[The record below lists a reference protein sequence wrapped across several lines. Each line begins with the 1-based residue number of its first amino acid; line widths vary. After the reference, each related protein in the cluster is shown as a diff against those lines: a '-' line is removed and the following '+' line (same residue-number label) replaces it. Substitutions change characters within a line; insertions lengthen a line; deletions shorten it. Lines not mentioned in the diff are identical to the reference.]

1 MSSTIDSSVVN
12 KVNGGGANGLPARQ
26 SDELRESF
34 MTLLITQ
41 LQNQDPLKPME
52 NAEMTSQL
60 AQINTVSGIEELNST
75 LEGITSQMDANQ
87 ALQASGLIGK
97 GVMVPGKDVLLEQ
110 DGDGNTYTTPFGIEL
125 AEPAKNVKATIVGE
139 GGQIIKRYDDLG
151 PLKAG
156 VHSFDWPGVNDQGEA
171 AASGRYTVQLEATD
185 AEGEKIESTALQYA
199 VVNRVT
205 PNDGSGSVRL
215 DLGAIYGQIN
225 LNDVKQI
232 L

>member
-1 MSSTIDSSVVN
+1 MSSTIDSSLVN
-12 KVNGGGANGLPARQ
+12 KVNGGGANGLSARQ

-41 LQNQDPLKPME
+41 LQNQDPLNPME
-52 NAEMTSQL
+52 NSEMTSQL

-97 GVMVPGKDVLLEQ
+97 GVMVPGKDVLLEK
-110 DGDGNTYTTPFGIEL
+110 DSEGNSYTTPFGIEL
-125 AEPAKNVKATIVGE
+125 AKPAKQVYATIVGE
-139 GGQIIKRYDDLG
+139 GGQVIRRLDLKS
-151 PLKAG
+151 LDAG
-156 VHSFDWPGVNDQGEA
+156 VHSFDWNGENNNEEKV
-171 AASGRYTVQLEATD
+171 ASGRYTVQLEATD

>member
-1 MSSTIDSSVVN
+1 MNIDTSVLSS
-12 KVNGGGANGLPARQ
+12 VNGGGGNGLSARQ

-52 NAEMTSQL
+52 NSEMTSQL

-97 GVMVPGKDVLLEQ
+97 GVMVSGKDVLVEQ
-110 DGDGNTYTTPFGIEL
+110 DDDGNAYTTPFGIEL
-125 AEPAKNVKATIVGE
+125 AEPAANVKATIVGE
-139 GGQIIKRYDDLG
+139 GGQVIRVLDLG
-151 PLKAG
+151 ALDSG
-156 VHSFDWPGVNDQGEA
+156 VQSFQWDGLNEQKESV
-171 AASGRYTVQLEATD
+171 ASGRYSVQLEVTD

-199 VVNRVT
+199 VVNSVT
-205 PNDGSGSVRL
+205 PNDSSGNVRL
-215 DLGAIYGQIN
+215 DLGAIYGQIS

>member
-1 MSSTIDSSVVN
+1 MSTIDANVVN
-12 KVNGGGANGLPARQ
+12 AVNSGGSNGLSARQ
-26 SDELRESF
+26 SDELRNSF
-34 MTLLITQ
+34 MTLLVTQ
-41 LQNQDPLKPME
+41 LQNQDPLNPME

-97 GVMVPGKDVLLEQ
+97 GIMVPGKDVLLEQ
-110 DGDGNTYTTPFGIEL
+110 DNEGKLYTTPFGIEL
-125 AEPAKNVKATIVGE
+125 AEPAKSVKATIVGE
-139 GGQIIKRYDDLG
+139 GGQVIKTYDDLG
-151 PLKAG
+151 PLDAG
-156 VHSFDWPGVNDQGEA
+156 VHSFDWPGLSDQGAA
-171 AASGRYTVQLEATD
+171 AASGRYSIQLEAAD
-185 AEGEKIESTALQYA
+185 AEGERVESTALQYA

-215 DLGAIYGQIN
+215 DLGAIYGQIS

>member
-1 MSSTIDSSVVN
+1 MNIDNSVLN
-12 KVNGGGANGLPARQ
+12 SINSGGSKGLSARQ

-34 MTLLITQ
+34 LTLLITQ
-41 LQNQDPLKPME
+41 LQNQDPLNPME

-97 GVMVPGKDVLLEQ
+97 GVMVPGRHILLEQ
-110 DGDGNTYTTPFGIEL
+110 DSDGNAYTTPFGIEL
-125 AEPAKNVKATIVGE
+125 SEPAKSVKATIVGE
-139 GGQIIKRYDDLG
+139 GGQVIRRYDLG
-151 PLKAG
+151 SVKAG
-156 VHSFDWPGVNDQGEA
+156 VQSFEWDGKNDQGET
-171 AASGRYTVQLEATD
+171 AASGRYTVQLEASNT
-185 AEGEKIESTALQYA
+185 EGDQIEAATALQYA

-205 PNDGSGSVRL
+205 PNDGNGSVRL
-215 DLGAIYGQIN
+215 DLGAIHGQVT
-225 LNDVKQI
+225 LDQVKQI

>member
-1 MSSTIDSSVVN
+1 MNIDNSVLSSINSGGN
-12 KVNGGGANGLPARQ
+12 KGLSARQ

-34 MTLLITQ
+34 LTLLITQ
-41 LQNQDPLKPME
+41 LQNQDPLNPME

-97 GVMVPGKDVLLEQ
+97 GVMVPGRHILLEQ
-110 DGDGNTYTTPFGIEL
+110 DSDGNAYTTPFGIEL
-125 AEPAKNVKATIVGE
+125 SEPAKSVKATIVGE
-139 GGQIIKRYDDLG
+139 GGQVIRRYDLG
-151 PLKAG
+151 SVKAG
-156 VHSFDWPGVNDQGEA
+156 VQSFEWDGKNDQGETA
-171 AASGRYTVQLEATD
+171 DSGRYTVQLEASDT
-185 AEGEKIESTALQYA
+185 EGDQIEAATALQYA

-205 PNDGSGSVRL
+205 PNDGNGSVRL
-215 DLGAIYGQIN
+215 DLGAIHGQVT
-225 LNDVKQI
+225 LDQVKQI

>member
-1 MSSTIDSSVVN
+1 MNVDTSVLN
-12 KVNGGGANGLPARQ
+12 NINGGGANGLSARQ

-41 LQNQDPLKPME
+41 LQNQDPLNPME

-97 GVMVPGKDVLLEQ
+97 GVMVPGKDVLVEQ
-110 DGDGNTYTTPFGIEL
+110 DSEGNTYTTPFGIEL
-125 AEPAKNVKATIVGE
+125 AQPAKSVKATIVGQ
-139 GGQIIKRYDDLG
+139 GGQVIRQLDLKS
-151 PLKAG
+151 LDSG
-156 VHSFDWPGVNDQGEA
+156 VHSFDWGGENDQGDA
-171 AASGRYTVQLEATD
+171 VASGRYSVQIAAVD
-185 AEGEKIESTALQYA
+185 AEGEQIESTALQYA

-215 DLGAIYGQIN
+215 DLGAIYGQVN

>member
-1 MSSTIDSSVVN
+1 MNVDTSVLN
-12 KVNGGGANGLPARQ
+12 NINGGGANGLSARQ

-41 LQNQDPLKPME
+41 LENQDPLNPME
-52 NAEMTSQL
+52 NSEMTSQL

-75 LEGITSQMDANQ
+75 LQGITSQMDANQ

-110 DGDGNTYTTPFGIEL
+110 DSEGDVYSTPFGIEL
-125 AEPAKNVKATIVGE
+125 AQPAHNVKATIVGQ
-139 GGQIIKRYDDLG
+139 GGQVIRKLDLG
-151 PLKAG
+151 SVDAG
-156 VHSFDWPGVNDQGEA
+156 VQSIEWDGLNEQREA
-171 AASGRYTVQLEATD
+171 VASGKYSVQLEATD
-185 AEGEKIESTALQYA
+185 ADGEKIESTALQYA

-205 PNDGSGSVRL
+205 PNDGSGNVRL
-215 DLGAIYGQIN
+215 DLGAIYGQIS

>member
-1 MSSTIDSSVVN
+1 MNVDTSVLN
-12 KVNGGGANGLPARQ
+12 SINSGGANGLSARQ

-41 LQNQDPLKPME
+41 LQNQDPLNPME
-52 NAEMTSQL
+52 NSEMTSQL

-75 LEGITSQMDANQ
+75 LQGITSQMDANQ

-110 DGDGNTYTTPFGIEL
+110 DSEGNSYTTPFGIEL
-125 AEPAKNVKATIVGE
+125 AEPAKNVKATIVGD
-139 GGQIIKRYDDLG
+139 GGQVIRRYDLG
-151 PLKAG
+151 SVNAG
-156 VHSFDWPGVNDQGEA
+156 VQSFEWDGKNEQGEA

-185 AEGEKIESTALQYA
+185 AESEKIESTALQYA
-199 VVNRVT
+199 IVNRVT

-215 DLGAIYGQIN
+215 DLGAIYGQVN

>member
-1 MSSTIDSSVVN
+1 MNVDTSVLN
-12 KVNGGGANGLPARQ
+12 SVNGGGSNGLSARQ

-52 NAEMTSQL
+52 NSEMTSQL

-97 GVMVPGKDVLLEQ
+97 GVMVPGKEVLLEK
-110 DGDGNTYTTPFGIEL
+110 DDDGNSYTTPFGIEL
-125 AEPAKNVKATIVGE
+125 AEPAANVTATIVGE
-139 GGQIIKRYDDLG
+139 GGQVIKVLDLEA
-151 PLKAG
+151 LDAG
-156 VHSFDWPGVNDQGEA
+156 VQSFQWNGLNEQKEA
-171 AASGRYTVQLEATD
+171 VASGRYSVQLEATD
-185 AEGEKIESTALQYA
+185 AEGEKIDSTALQYA
-199 VVNRVT
+199 VVNSVT

-215 DLGAIYGQIN
+215 DLGAIYGQIS

>member
-1 MSSTIDSSVVN
+1 MNVDTSVLN
-12 KVNGGGANGLPARQ
+12 SVNGSGANGLSARQ

-52 NAEMTSQL
+52 NSEMTSQL

-97 GVMVPGKDVLLEQ
+97 GVMVSGKDVLVEQ
-110 DGDGNTYTTPFGIEL
+110 DDEGTSYTTPFGIEL
-125 AEPAKNVKATIVGE
+125 AEPAANVKATIVGE
-139 GGQIIKRYDDLG
+139 GGQVIRTLNLEALD
-151 PLKAG
+151 AG
-156 VHSFDWPGVNDQGEA
+156 VQSFQWDGLNEQKEA
-171 AASGRYTVQLEATD
+171 VASGRYSVQLEATD

-199 VVNRVT
+199 VVNSVT
-205 PNDGSGSVRL
+205 PNDSSGSIRL
-215 DLGAIYGQIN
+215 DLGAIYGQIS

>member
-1 MSSTIDSSVVN
+1 MNVDTNVLNNINS
-12 KVNGGGANGLPARQ
+12 GGSNGLSARQ

-52 NAEMTSQL
+52 NSEMTSQL

-75 LEGITSQMDANQ
+75 LEGITSQMNANQ

-97 GVMVPGKDVLLEQ
+97 GVMVSGRDVLVEQ
-110 DGDGNTYTTPFGIEL
+110 NEDGNSYTTPFGIEL
-125 AEPAKNVKATIVGE
+125 AEPAANVKATIVGD
-139 GGQIIKRYDDLG
+139 GGQVLRVLDLG
-151 PLKAG
+151 ALDAG
-156 VHSFDWPGVNDQGEA
+156 VQSFQWDGKNAQGESV
-171 AASGRYTVQLEATD
+171 ASGRYSVQLEATD
-185 AEGEKIESTALQYA
+185 AEDEKIESTALQYA
-199 VVNRVT
+199 VVNSVT
-205 PNDGSGSVRL
+205 PNDSSGSVRL
-215 DLGAIYGQIN
+215 DLGAIYGQIS

>member
-1 MSSTIDSSVVN
+1 MNVDTSVLN
-12 KVNGGGANGLPARQ
+12 SVNGGGSNGLSARQ

-52 NAEMTSQL
+52 NSEMTSQL

-97 GVMVPGKDVLLEQ
+97 GVMVSGRDVLVGQ
-110 DGDGNTYTTPFGIEL
+110 DDEGNAYSTPFGIEL
-125 AEPAKNVKATIVGE
+125 AEPAANVKATVVGE
-139 GGQIIKRYDDLG
+139 GGQVIRTLDLG
-151 PLKAG
+151 ALDAG
-156 VHSFDWPGVNDQGEA
+156 VQSFQWDGLNEQKESV
-171 AASGRYTVQLEATD
+171 ASGRYSVQLEVTD
-185 AEGEKIESTALQYA
+185 AEGEKLEHTALQYA
-199 VVNRVT
+199 VVNSVT
-205 PNDGSGSVRL
+205 PNDRSGSVRL
-215 DLGAIYGQIN
+215 DLGAVYGQIG

>member
-1 MSSTIDSSVVN
+1 MNVDTSVLN
-12 KVNGGGANGLPARQ
+12 NINGGGSNGLSARQ

-41 LQNQDPLKPME
+41 LQNQDPLNPME
-52 NAEMTSQL
+52 NSEMTSQL

-97 GVMVPGKDVLLEQ
+97 GVMVPGKHVLLEQ
-110 DGDGNTYTTPFGIEL
+110 DSDGNSYTTPFGVEL
-125 AEPAKNVKATIVGE
+125 AEPAKNVKATIVGD
-139 GGQIIKRYDDLG
+139 GGQVIRRYDLG
-151 PLKAG
+151 SVDAG
-156 VHSFDWPGVNDQGEA
+156 VQSFEWDGKNEQGEA

-185 AEGEKIESTALQYA
+185 GEGEKIESTALQYA

-205 PNDGSGSVRL
+205 PNDGSGGVRL
-215 DLGAIYGQIN
+215 DLGAIYGQIS

>member
-1 MSSTIDSSVVN
+1 MNIDTSVISN
-12 KVNGGGANGLPARQ
+12 INGGGANGLSARQ

-41 LQNQDPLKPME
+41 LQNQDPLNPME
-52 NAEMTSQL
+52 NSEMTSQL

-87 ALQASGLIGK
+87 ALQASGLIGQ
-97 GVMVPGKDVLLEQ
+97 GVMVPGSNVMLEHDS
-110 DGDGNTYTTPFGIEL
+110 DGAPYTTPFGIEL
-125 AEPAKNVKATIVGE
+125 ARSAPSVQATIVGQ
-139 GGQIIKRYDDLG
+139 GGQVIRRLDLG
-151 PLKAG
+151 SVDAG
-156 VHSFDWPGVNDQGEA
+156 VQSFQWDGKNEQGEA
-171 AASGRYTVQLEATD
+171 VASNKYTVQLEATD

-199 VVNRVT
+199 VVNSVT
-205 PNDGSGSVRL
+205 PNDSSGSVRL
-215 DLGAIYGQIN
+215 DLGAIYGQIS

>member
-1 MSSTIDSSVVN
+1 MNVDTSVLN
-12 KVNGGGANGLPARQ
+12 NINGGGANGLSARQ

-41 LQNQDPLKPME
+41 LENQDPLNPME
-52 NAEMTSQL
+52 NSEMTSQL

-75 LEGITSQMDANQ
+75 LQGITSQMDANQ

-97 GVMVPGKDVLLEQ
+97 GVMVPGKDILLEQ
-110 DGDGNTYTTPFGIEL
+110 DSEGDVYSTPFGIEL
-125 AEPAKNVKATIVGE
+125 AKPADNVKATIVGQ
-139 GGQIIKRYDDLG
+139 GGQIIRKLDLG
-151 PLKAG
+151 SVDAG
-156 VHSFDWPGVNDQGEA
+156 VQSFEWDGINDQQEA
-171 AASGRYTVQLEATD
+171 VASGKYSVQLEATN
-185 AEGEKIESTALQYA
+185 AAGEKIESTALQYA

>member
-1 MSSTIDSSVVN
+1 MNVDTSVLN
-12 KVNGGGANGLPARQ
+12 SVNGGGSNGLSARQ

-52 NAEMTSQL
+52 NSEMTSQL

-97 GVMVPGKDVLLEQ
+97 GVMVPGKEVLLGQ
-110 DGDGNTYTTPFGIEL
+110 DDDGNSYTTPFGIEL
-125 AEPAKNVKATIVGE
+125 AEPAANVKATIVGE
-139 GGQIIKRYDDLG
+139 GGQVIRTLDLEA
-151 PLKAG
+151 LDAG
-156 VHSFDWPGVNDQGEA
+156 VHSFDWGGLNDQKEA
-171 AASGRYTVQLEATD
+171 AASGRYSVQLEATD
-185 AEGEKIESTALQYA
+185 AEGEKIDSTALQYA
-199 VVNRVT
+199 VVNSVT
-205 PNDGSGSVRL
+205 PNDSSGSVRL
-215 DLGAIYGQIN
+215 DLGAIYGQIS

>member
-1 MSSTIDSSVVN
+1 MNIDTSVLSNVN
-12 KVNGGGANGLPARQ
+12 SGGANGLSARQ
-26 SDELRESF
+26 SDELRQSF

-41 LQNQDPLKPME
+41 LENQDPLNPME
-52 NAEMTSQL
+52 NSEMTSQL

-97 GVMVPGKDVLLEQ
+97 GVMVPGKEVLLEK
-110 DGDGNTYTTPFGIEL
+110 DDEGTSYTTPFGIEL
-125 AEPAKNVKATIVGE
+125 AEPAANVKATIVGE
-139 GGQIIKRYDDLG
+139 GGQVIRTLDLEA
-151 PLKAG
+151 LDAG
-156 VHSFDWPGVNDQGEA
+156 VQSFQWDGINNQKEA
-171 AASGRYTVQLEATD
+171 VASGKYTVQLEATD
-185 AEGEKIESTALQYA
+185 AEGEKIDSTALQYA
-199 VVNRVT
+199 VVSSVT

-215 DLGAIYGQIN
+215 DLGAIYGQIS

>member
-1 MSSTIDSSVVN
+1 MNVDTSVLN
-12 KVNGGGANGLPARQ
+12 NINGGGANGLSARQ

-41 LQNQDPLKPME
+41 LQNQDPLNPME
-52 NAEMTSQL
+52 NSEMTSQL

-75 LEGITSQMDANQ
+75 LQGITSQMDANQ

-110 DGDGNTYTTPFGIEL
+110 DSEGNTYTTPFGVEL
-125 AEPAKNVKATIVGE
+125 AEPAKNVKATIVGD
-139 GGQIIKRYDDLG
+139 GGQVIRRYDLG
-151 PLKAG
+151 SVDAG
-156 VHSFDWPGVNDQGEA
+156 VQSFEWDGKNEQGEA

-185 AEGEKIESTALQYA
+185 GEGEKIESTALQYA

-205 PNDGSGSVRL
+205 PNDGSGGVRL
-215 DLGAIYGQIN
+215 DLGAIYGQIS

>member
-1 MSSTIDSSVVN
+1 MNVDTNVLNNINS
-12 KVNGGGANGLPARQ
+12 GGANGLSARQ

-41 LQNQDPLKPME
+41 LQNQDPLNPME
-52 NAEMTSQL
+52 NSEMTSQL

-75 LEGITSQMDANQ
+75 LQGITSQMDANQ

-110 DGDGNTYTTPFGIEL
+110 DSEGNTYTTPFGIEL
-125 AEPAKNVKATIVGE
+125 AEPAANVRATIVGQ
-139 GGQIIKRYDDLG
+139 GGQVIRQLDLKS
-151 PLKAG
+151 LDSG
-156 VHSFDWPGVNDQGEA
+156 VHSFDWGGENDQGEA
-171 AASGRYTVQLEATD
+171 VASGRYSVQLEAVD

-215 DLGAIYGQIN
+215 DLGAIYGQVN
-225 LNDVKQI
+225 LDQVKQI

>member
-1 MSSTIDSSVVN
+1 MNIDTSVLSN
-12 KVNGGGANGLPARQ
+12 VNGGGANGLSARQ

-41 LQNQDPLKPME
+41 LQNQDPLNPME
-52 NAEMTSQL
+52 NSEMTSQL

-110 DGDGNTYTTPFGIEL
+110 DSEGNAYTTPFGIEL
-125 AEPAKNVKATIVGE
+125 AQPAKSVKATIVGQ
-139 GGQIIKRYDDLG
+139 GGQVIRQLDLKS
-151 PLKAG
+151 LDAG
-156 VHSFDWPGVNDQGEA
+156 VHSFDWNGLNEQKEA
-171 AASGRYTVQLEATD
+171 VASGRYSVQLEATD
-185 AEGEKIESTALQYA
+185 AEGEKIESTSLQYA

-215 DLGAIYGQIN
+215 DLGAIYGQIS

>member
-1 MSSTIDSSVVN
+1 MNIDTSVLSN
-12 KVNGGGANGLPARQ
+12 VNGGGANGLSARQ

-41 LQNQDPLKPME
+41 LQNQDPLNPME
-52 NAEMTSQL
+52 NSEMTSQL

-97 GVMVPGKDVLLEQ
+97 GVMVSGKDILVEQ
-110 DGDGNTYTTPFGIEL
+110 DDEGNSYTTPFGIEL
-125 AEPAKNVKATIVGE
+125 AQPAANVKATIVGE
-139 GGQIIKRYDDLG
+139 GGQVIKILDLDG
-151 PLKAG
+151 LDEG
-156 VHSFDWPGVNDQGEA
+156 IQSFQWDGKNDQGESV
-171 AASGRYTVQLEATD
+171 ASGRYSVQLEATD

-199 VVNRVT
+199 VVNSVT
-205 PNDGSGSVRL
+205 PNDSSGSVRL
-215 DLGAIYGQIN
+215 DLGAIYGQIS

>member
-1 MSSTIDSSVVN
+1 MNVDTSVLSN
-12 KVNGGGANGLPARQ
+12 INGGGSNGLSARQ

-41 LQNQDPLKPME
+41 LQNQDPLNPME
-52 NAEMTSQL
+52 NSEMTSQL

-75 LEGITSQMDANQ
+75 LQGITSQMDANQ

-97 GVMVPGKDVLLEQ
+97 GVMVSGKDILLEQ
-110 DGDGNTYTTPFGIEL
+110 DSEGNSYSTPFGIEL
-125 AEPAKNVKATIVGE
+125 AEPAKNVKATIVGA
-139 GGQIIKRYDDLG
+139 GGQVIRNYDNLG
-151 PLKAG
+151 PLSPG
-156 VHSFDWPGVNDQGEA
+156 VQSFDWNGENNDGEKV
-171 AASGRYTVQLEATD
+171 ASGRYSVQLEAID
-185 AEGEKIESTALQYA
+185 AEGERIESTVLQYA

-205 PNDGSGSVRL
+205 PNDGSGGVRL
-215 DLGAIYGQIN
+215 DLGAIYGQIG

>member
-1 MSSTIDSSVVN
+1 MNVDTSVLN
-12 KVNGGGANGLPARQ
+12 NINGGGSNGLSARQ

-41 LQNQDPLKPME
+41 LQNQDPLNPME
-52 NAEMTSQL
+52 NSEMTSQL

-97 GVMVPGKDVLLEQ
+97 GVMVSGKDVLVEQ
-110 DGDGNTYTTPFGIEL
+110 DDDGNSYTTPFGIEL
-125 AEPAKNVKATIVGE
+125 AEPAANVKATVVGE
-139 GGQIIKRYDDLG
+139 GGQVIRTLDLG
-151 PLKAG
+151 ALDAG
-156 VHSFDWPGVNDQGEA
+156 VQSFQWDGLNDQKEA
-171 AASGRYTVQLEATD
+171 VASGRYSVQLEATD
-185 AEGEKIESTALQYA
+185 GEGEKIESTALQYA
-199 VVNRVT
+199 VVNSVT
-205 PNDGSGSVRL
+205 PNDSSGGVRL
-215 DLGAIYGQIN
+215 DLGAIYGQIS

>member
-1 MSSTIDSSVVN
+1 MNIDTSVLSNVN
-12 KVNGGGANGLPARQ
+12 SGGANGLSGRQ

-41 LQNQDPLKPME
+41 LQNQDPLNPME
-52 NAEMTSQL
+52 NSEMTSQL

-97 GVMVPGKDVLLEQ
+97 GVMVSGKDVLVGQ
-110 DGDGNTYTTPFGIEL
+110 DDEGSAYTTPFGIEM
-125 AEPAKNVKATIVGE
+125 AEPAANVKATIVGE
-139 GGQIIKRYDDLG
+139 GGQVIRTLDLG
-151 PLKAG
+151 ALDAG
-156 VHSFDWPGVNDQGEA
+156 VQSFQWDGLNEQKESV
-171 AASGRYTVQLEATD
+171 ASGRYSVQLEVTD
-185 AEGEKIESTALQYA
+185 AEGEKIEHTALQYA
-199 VVNRVT
+199 VVNSVT
-205 PNDGSGSVRL
+205 PNDSSGSVRL
-215 DLGAIYGQIN
+215 DLGAIYGQIG